1 MGITCDEKYNETVII
16 RARTRLQLVA
26 HIRGKPEPTITWH
39 KDNIPMIEEDRL
51 VFNEKDQVYSMTMS
65 QPVRDDSGVYKVH
78 AENEHG
84 EEFKNVTIQVLD
96 RPNLPQSVELVDITK
111 TSMTLLWK
119 PPTDNGGAEITNYIV
134 ERREV
139 GRNVWSKLSTTIEP
153 KVFVAP
159 EEKELTDEEKKEQ
172 KKKDGRREWWRKGGG
187 KVAGKGGGKG

>member
-1 MGITCDEKYNETVII
+1 MGNEKVRFRMKCTNSVGASDPSPPTKWIIVENDQQAPIITCDEKYNKTVII

-26 HIRGKPEPTITWH
+26 HIRGKPEPTVTWH

-84 EEFKNVTIQVLD
+84 EEFKNVTIQV
-96 RPNLPQSVELVDITK
+96 VDITK
-111 TSMTLLWK
+111 TSMTLLFK

-134 ERREV
+134 DRREV

-153 KVFVAP
+153 KV
-159 EEKELTDEEKKEQ
+159 
-172 KKKDGRREWWRKGGG
+172 
-187 KVAGKGGGKG
+187 